1 MAEEKP
7 DDPEI
12 EMRRDGLN
20 NELET
25 NELDAPDTWNI
36 GGKHINYF
44 ILFKS
49 SQQTL

>member
-25 NELDAPDTWNI
+25 NELDAPETQNI
-36 GGKHINYF
+36 WGKGIQYF
-44 ILFKS
+44 SLFKRHH
-49 SQQTL
+49 